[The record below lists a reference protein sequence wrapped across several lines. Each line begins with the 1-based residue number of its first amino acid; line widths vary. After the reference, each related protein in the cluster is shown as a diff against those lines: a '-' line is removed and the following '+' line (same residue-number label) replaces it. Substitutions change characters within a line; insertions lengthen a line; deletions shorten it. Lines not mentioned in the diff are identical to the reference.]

1 MTLQLPFYV
10 QVPLFL
16 ALWIVLHRLWFGPAL
31 KVIHER
37 AKRSEGAIAE
47 ARTVQAEA
55 ERLRAEHATALA
67 ATRAEAQREVQ
78 EMLRQADVEQRRVIE
93 SATEEAHRHL
103 AEARGQIAE
112 EVATARRTLRSEVE
126 AIAREVA
133 RTIVGRA
140 V

>member
-1 MTLQLPFYV
+1 MKLQLPFFV

-16 ALWIVLHRLWFGPAL
+16 ALWMILHRLWFGPAL

-55 ERLRAEHATALA
+55 ERLRAEHAAALA
-67 ATRAEAQREVQ
+67 ETRSEAQREVQ
-78 EMLRQADVEQRRVIE
+78 EMLRQAEAEQRRLIDT
-93 SATEEAHRHL
+93 ATEDAHRHL
-103 AEARGQIAE
+103 SEARGQIAE

-126 AIAREVA
+126 TIAREVA